1 MKSANLISE
10 SLDDTLQL
18 NGQQMISVD
27 DDENYTQT
35 FNAAQVI
42 NLNVLHLKLTQQ

>member
-1 MKSANLISE
+1 MRSVNLISE

-18 NGQQMISVD
+18 NDRQMISVD

-42 NLNVLHLKLTQQ
+42 NLSITLN